1 VEDTSSIRQV
11 RQIFI
16 DRPEFFIGHS
26 SDRPPWHFLA
36 ELVAVGIDAGAHGSD
51 EFLELPSL
59 HKTEVGSE
67 RRQLTGYTAG

>member
-26 SDRPPWHFLA
+26 SDRPPWHLLA
-36 ELVAVGIDAGAHGSD
+36 ELVAVGIDPVRMVVTNSSNFHPFTRLRSGPSGAN
-51 EFLELPSL
+51 
-59 HKTEVGSE
+59 
-67 RRQLTGYTAG
+67 